1 VLALLFEFEPRPGR
15 LPRYLDIAASL
26 RPSLLQTEGFLYIDR
41 FQSLSR
47 PEVYLSHSLWRDE
60 ASIARW
66 RSFEPHFY
74 AQREAREN
82 ILAGYRLRISTVLQ
96 VDRDWSSV
104 YDQRPGKPRLG
115 IQIQYEEADKRAN
128 PAMAEHDKLEAA
140 KATTAKSL
148 EASGRPSQ
156 IEKFQ
161 CLNHAGLVL
170 SVRSERLDEQAAKP
184 CVDQQWACKI
194 GPPDYPGPI
203 LAWVDRDY
211 SMHERDEAPQFH
223 RSCPVHR
230 QPT

>member
-1 VLALLFEFEPRPGR
+1 VLALLFEFEPKPGQ

-47 PEVYLSHSLWRDE
+47 PEVYLSHSLWHDE

-96 VDRDWSSV
+96 GDRAWSPV

-115 IQIQYEEADKRAN
+115 IQIHYEEADKRAN
-128 PAMAEHDKLEAA
+128 PAMAKDDELEAA
-140 KATTAKSL
+140 KATPAKSL
-148 EASGRPSQ
+148 EASGRLSQ

-161 CLNHAGLVL
+161 SLYHAGLVL

-184 CVDQQWACKI
+184 HVDQQWACKI

-203 LAWVDRDY
+203 LGWVDRDY

-230 QPT
+230 Q

>member
-1 VLALLFEFEPRPGR
+1 VLALLFEFEPKPGQ

-47 PEVYLSHSLWRDE
+47 PEVYLSHSLWHDE

-96 VDRDWSSV
+96 GDRAWSPV

-115 IQIQYEEADKRAN
+115 IQIHYEEADKRAN
-128 PAMAEHDKLEAA
+128 PAMAKDDELEAA
-140 KATTAKSL
+140 KATPAKSL
-148 EASGRPSQ
+148 EASGRLSQ

-161 CLNHAGLVL
+161 SLYHAGLVL

-184 CVDQQWACKI
+184 HVDQQWACKI

-203 LAWVDRDY
+203 LGWVDRDY

>member
-1 VLALLFEFEPRPGR
+1 MLALLFEFEPRPGQ

-96 VDRDWSSV
+96 VDRAWSPV

-115 IQIQYEEADKRAN
+115 IQIQYEEADNRAIA
-128 PAMAEHDKLEAA
+128 AMAEHDEREAA
-140 KATTAKSL
+140 RSTPTSFRRTTPKQSRGSVCTAMPMSRC
-148 EASGRPSQ
+148 GPSVNSCSTRHSALRVVQ
-156 IEKFQ
+156 DSAGAQAQ
-161 CLNHAGLVL
+161 CGH
-170 SVRSERLDEQAAKP
+170 
-184 CVDQQWACKI
+184 
-194 GPPDYPGPI
+194 
-203 LAWVDRDY
+203 
-211 SMHERDEAPQFH
+211 
-223 RSCPVHR
+223 
-230 QPT
+230 

>member
-1 VLALLFEFEPRPGR
+1 VLALLFEFEPRPGQM
-15 LPRYLDIAASL
+15 PRYLEIAASL

-74 AQREAREN
+74 AQLEAREN
-82 ILAGYRLRISTVLQ
+82 ILAGYRLRISTVLKG
-96 VDRDWSSV
+96 DRAWSPV
-104 YDQRPGKPRLG
+104 YDQWPGKPRLG
-115 IQIQYEEADKRAN
+115 VEIQYEEADNRAIA
-128 PAMAEHDKLEAA
+128 AMAEHDEREAA
-140 KATTAKSL
+140 RSTPTMSL
-148 EASGRPSQ
+148 ESNGRLSQ

-161 CLNHAGLVL
+161 SLNHTGLIL
-170 SVRSERLDEQAAKP
+170 SVRSERLDELAAKP
-184 CVDQQWACKI
+184 YVGQSKACKI
-194 GPPDYPGPI
+194 GPPDYPGPM
-203 LAWVDRDY
+203 LACVDRDY

-230 QPT
+230 